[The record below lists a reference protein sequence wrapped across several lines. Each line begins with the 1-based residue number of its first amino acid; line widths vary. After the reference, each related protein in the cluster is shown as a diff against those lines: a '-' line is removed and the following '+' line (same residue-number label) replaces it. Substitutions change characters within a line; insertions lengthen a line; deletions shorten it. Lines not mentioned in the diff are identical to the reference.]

1 MEKVYSP
8 IEIIQHNVSLHELDL
23 INKYVA
29 MIFHWNKKI
38 NITSRHTTKEQIYDF
53 VCEGIAL
60 TKILG
65 VEKSVSIADVGS
77 GAGFPGMILGI
88 LGYKNTNLIEINTK
102 KAAFLQYVS
111 AELNLGIKIH
121 NKDVKS
127 MHLGELDFITSKAVA
142 STRNFIEMC
151 QNINST
157 NTKIVLC
164 KNVADLDCEL
174 KNITLESKGLTVE
187 YRFVL
192 C

>member
-65 VEKSVSIADVGS
+65 LDKSVAIADVGS

-88 LGYKNTNLIEINTK
+88 LGYKNCHLIEINTK
-102 KAAFLQYVS
+102 KSAFLQYVN

-127 MHLGELDFITSKAVA
+127 MNLVELEFS
-142 STRNFIEMC
+142 N
-151 QNINST
+151 
-157 NTKIVLC
+157 
-164 KNVADLDCEL
+164 
-174 KNITLESKGLTVE
+174 
-187 YRFVL
+187 Y
-192 C
+192 